1 MKLLRLEHPRTGEP
15 AQYLLNTQINKIY
28 QILTFTEEHRAWF
41 IGQLIIVDKGSF
53 QNNSDLVAEVLIRES
68 MIILLVN

>member
-1 MKLLRLEHPRTGEP
+1 MSDWIFRLSTTKKVILQFGDSSDPVKLLRLEHPRTGEP

-41 IGQLIIVDKGSF
+41 IGQLHQIFD
-53 QNNSDLVAEVLIRES
+53 
-68 MIILLVN
+68 